1 MSKVIAVIA
10 AAAFFAIAEPQ
21 LVRTVLKR
29 NSNGYPII
37 TTEGVEYS
45 QCR

>member
-1 MSKVIAVIA
+1 MKRACASIVMLMLRRGSLQPVT
-10 AAAFFAIAEPQ
+10 
-21 LVRTVLKR
+21 TVLKR

-37 TTEGVEYS
+37 VSNGVEYS